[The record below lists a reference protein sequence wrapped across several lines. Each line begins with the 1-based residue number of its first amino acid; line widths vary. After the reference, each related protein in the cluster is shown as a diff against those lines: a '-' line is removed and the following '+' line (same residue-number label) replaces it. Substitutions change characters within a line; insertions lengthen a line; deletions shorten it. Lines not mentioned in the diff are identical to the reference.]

1 LLLIEIDKL
10 VIFGVDEALGKEFVS
25 VEGVE

>member
-10 VIFGVDEALGKEFVS
+10 VIFGVDEALGKELLS